1 MIKRI
6 VSVVL
11 LGSVLFAK
19 VTNTPATIDFVENR
33 KIKIIDIRTKGEWL
47 QMGTVKDA
55 YLITFFDEQ
64 YGYNPKKFLD
74 DLDDVVKKDEQFA
87 IICNSGSRTKLI
99 SNFLGNKHK
108 YKVVNLT
115 GGMLNL
121 LKEGYKPEVY
131 NRSTTQLSK
140 QKIVS
145 ASELLKK
152 ESEPLPEIKEN
163 NSSK

>member
-1 MIKRI
+1 MIKK
-6 VSVVL
+6 L
-11 LGSVLFAK
+11 VLFLLFGNMLFAEI
-19 VTNTPATIDFVENR
+19 TNIPATPKFVEET
-33 KIKIIDIRTKGEWL
+33 KLKIIDIRTKGEWL